1 MDQHEVDMSDPITDS
16 PSRLTNNKE
25 HNLTE
30 SHPGGMNE
38 IAEADS
44 EFERTNQFAQYD
56 FA

>member
-25 HNLTE
+25 ANITE
-30 SHPGGMNE
+30 QHGTMNE

>member
-1 MDQHEVDMSDPITDS
+1 MSDPITDS

-25 HNLTE
+25 GNLIE
-30 SHPGGMNE
+30 SHPGAMNE

>member
-16 PSRLTNNKE
+16 PSRLTHNKE
-25 HNLTE
+25 ANLIE